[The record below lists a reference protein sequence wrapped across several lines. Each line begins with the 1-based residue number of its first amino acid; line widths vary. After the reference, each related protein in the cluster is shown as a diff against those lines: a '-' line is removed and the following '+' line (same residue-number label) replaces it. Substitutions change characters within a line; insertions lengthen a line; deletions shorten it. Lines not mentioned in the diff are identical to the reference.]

1 MVVGPLGTG
10 VGVAVGTIGVLVGV
24 LTSVLV
30 LVGVWVKVFVGM
42 GVVLVVPMTYWARG
56 ASWVYAADR
65 YPRVTVIVSPFTAI
79 TLIFSPRGSAV
90 TDPYA

>member
-1 MVVGPLGTG
+1 MSTDMVVGPLGTG

-56 ASWVYAADR
+56 VSWVYAADR
-65 YPRVTVIVSPFTAI
+65 YPRVCNRVTIHRNNI
-79 TLIFSPRGSAV
+79 DLFSKRICS
-90 TDPYA
+90 Y